1 VQSLSENFIDAFGFQ
16 DAAFNDDGEDDN
28 TEMNTL
34 TNALSDSE
42 AGTNPSEASK
52 RSQGIFESICEQRFT
67 SFPGGFDGDE
77 ENNEMN
83 QEEDEDEE
91 DPWADKTKEINFST
105 KSPDK
110 AVAESTSSDEEENN
124 DMAKKPKKMEVDEED
139 DDAAWAEFN
148 HREAEVIESGSTEA
162 TAMDTGNPWDS
173 KPLAAETETPFDAPF
188 SAANP
193 TTEGGWADFANNKDS
208 PAKSTTNSKSEE
220 TPTVTMQ

>member
-1 VQSLSENFIDAFGFQ
+1 MQRMSENFIDAFGFQ

-139 DDAAWAEFN
+139 DDAGKKN
-148 HREAEVIESGSTEA
+148 KSYLVTDR
-162 TAMDTGNPWDS
+162 MYP
-173 KPLAAETETPFDAPF
+173 KP
-188 SAANP
+188 
-193 TTEGGWADFANNKDS
+193 
-208 PAKSTTNSKSEE
+208 
-220 TPTVTMQ
+220 